1 MAQTTGS
8 LTGALGK
15 IEISFDDGST
25 WTDISGSTT
34 SMDQVEYARS
44 SGSKNTFGD
53 AFAVVTVGKQLP
65 TNIVVNALYTE
76 TTSEATDKAITGI
89 KANTPCDLRWQYA
102 DVTTLAD
109 RTQKRIPTVRDPIDI
124 TLPLFDDPS
133 LSWYSTVQTASE
145 TATVT
150 GVRIVFPNN
159 SRLLAN
165 GYWSLQ
171 KTPTVSDSTL
181 RGEISISLSAE
192 PTRYAT

>member
-1 MAQTTGS
+1 M
-8 LTGALGK
+8 
-15 IEISFDDGST
+15 
-25 WTDISGSTT
+25 
-34 SMDQVEYARS
+34 
-44 SGSKNTFGD
+44 
-53 AFAVVTVGKQLP
+53 
-65 TNIVVNALYTE
+65 
-76 TTSEATDKAITGI
+76 
-89 KANTPCDLRWQYA
+89 
-102 DVTTLAD
+102 
-109 RTQKRIPTVRDPIDI
+109 
-124 TLPLFDDPS
+124 
-133 LSWYSTVQTASE
+133 QTASE

>member
-76 TTSEATDKAITGI
+76 TTSEATDEAITGI

-102 DVTTLAD
+102 DVTTTPGAKYL
-109 RTQKRIPTVRDPIDI
+109 QYI
-124 TLPLFDDPS
+124 TLGKSRVIKADLPEVNSESGEPAT
-133 LSWYSTVQTASE
+133 LSFTVFAPGIDYSEITV
-145 TATVT
+145 
-150 GVRIVFPNN
+150 P
-159 SRLLAN
+159 
-165 GYWSLQ
+165 
-171 KTPTVSDSTL
+171 TP
-181 RGEISISLSAE
+181 
-192 PTRYAT
+192 P